1 MRNFY
6 YPRVIKWVRCILLLT
21 ILTTAAMAVQAPVD
35 LGSAANFAVLAG
47 STVTSV
53 DGTTITGDVG
63 VSPGTE
69 VTGFPPGVV
78 IGDIHAGDT
87 VAAQAQS
94 DLTDAYNDAA
104 GRTSTDTVTLAGN
117 LGGQTL
123 TPGLYKSTSSSEI

>member
-6 YPRVIKWVRCILLLT
+6 YPRVIKWVCCILLLT

-35 LGSAANFAVLAG
+35 LGSAANFAVLVG

-94 DLTDAYNDAA
+94 DLTTPYN
-104 GRTSTDTVTLAGN
+104 GRCWTD
-117 LGGQTL
+117 
-123 TPGLYKSTSSSEI
+123 ID